1 MINFFIT
8 ATMIWLNCKDRLV
21 SGRTQEICYRGCG
34 AMNSSTSFE
43 DSPHISTRSSTRRWM
58 NPNVW
63 IWKWSNTRHPQFYGT
78 IYIYTII
85 MCCFCFFWNG
95 KVGYTAKRK
104 VGYTAK
110 PYFRTR
116 AYIRKIG
123 TITIMQHLRMHLL
136 LFWDPHV
143 ATCKNDMIE
152 ARQSWTTNS
161 SFHILYLDPEHTR
174 SRRKHVPHFG
184 ATCRLIQ
191 VI

>member
-1 MINFFIT
+1 MAQWTRARPSKILHTSPRAALPEDGWILTYGSENEVIPDT
-8 ATMIWLNCKDRLV
+8 LNSMGL
-21 SGRTQEICYRGCG
+21 
-34 AMNSSTSFE
+34 
-43 DSPHISTRSSTRRWM
+43 
-58 NPNVW
+58 
-63 IWKWSNTRHPQFYGT
+63 
-78 IYIYTII
+78 YIYTII